1 MVVLTC
7 FVLFFLLFVL
17 FLYCFFYVYLFLF
30 ILSVLVEG
38 VAVVVFV
45 VVVVVITKHTVWKC
59 NIFSALYRIKK
70 FMKMV
75 CNSNLKNY

>member
-1 MVVLTC
+1 
-7 FVLFFLLFVL
+7 
-17 FLYCFFYVYLFLF
+17 
-30 ILSVLVEG
+30 VEG